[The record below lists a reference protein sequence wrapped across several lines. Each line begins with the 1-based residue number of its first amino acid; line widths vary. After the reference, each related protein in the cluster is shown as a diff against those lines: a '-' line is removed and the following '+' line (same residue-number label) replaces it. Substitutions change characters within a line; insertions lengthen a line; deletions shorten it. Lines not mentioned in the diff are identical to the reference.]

1 MSMPANP
8 NPDRAG
14 RQARPD
20 MVRGETARELFN
32 NLKWWW
38 LTGKLQS
45 RSSSIIIPATGLR
58 IHRSSTNLPR
68 NYTLRSEPTPP
79 LPRPAP
85 DSDDDGNEVS
95 DRTPLLGGGV
105 SFARRGRVRSG
116 LRRGRRLVKSW
127 SAGLDHEI
135 WKKVIKC
142 SLAYWVGSLATFV
155 PVISAFLGRYD
166 GKHMYAFPTS
176 ATVCLRISDP
186 SPSLGMHEATIF
198 ALAAFLYSTIISI
211 GSMGVSLLFY
221 QLELIEL
228 GHAIVL
234 TVFCAGGL
242 GLIGYTKIAMSSPTV
257 SVACSLASISIITI
271 LTKEGSVQRGDFT
284 MGKIYQVSTI
294 VIMSIVISNFLAF
307 TLWPTS
313 AVGKLRQLMIR
324 STDSFSAMACY
335 SPLFHRLTIITRSFL
350 NGSEDELLGENFKS
364 ATTNHRTVFTSLI
377 KNLKEAKYEHCLRG
391 TEQEYEVEK
400 QLIECMQRLAQHIGG
415 LRSAASTQF
424 TLLATAQEH
433 RANAKSGGA
442 SGGIP
447 MNPREDAT
455 DGPQLFT
462 PPDHDQ
468 IAAPSRF
475 ASISEATSIAGSD
488 ISTVEEDTTAP
499 IRIFDQF
506 IFHLG
511 PPMKSL
517 AYTLKLTLDDLPF
530 NTGKTHRIHVNRE
543 FRGSLSR
550 AIALYSETRIE
561 ALNTLYKSEAVTKER
576 PMMEAADV
584 EEIAASCG
592 YFSYCLLYFA
602 EEMLVFLGLL
612 EELEDL
618 QARKPRSWEWAKF
631 WKLKK
636 SRKTAEEENL
646 VTPTNNASN
655 VDGFT
660 LRRTNTIPNVAP
672 ETGMPFTYK
681 VWKALSLFRQ
691 HNVQFSIKAGV
702 GAAIYALPAFVP
714 QTRPIYSRWHGEWG
728 LVSYMIV
735 MSMTLGQT
743 NNSGKARV
751 LGTFLGSI
759 LALFAWFVFSTN
771 PYTLSLFGWAVSI
784 PCFWV
789 ILTWKQATFGRFIL
803 LTYNLSVLYAYSL
816 ATSSTGGGDD
826 DDDEGGT
833 SPIITNIVLHRSAAV
848 TAGVLWGVF
857 INFAIWPTSA
867 RNKLRHGL
875 GVLWLRMALIWRH
888 DPLLSLLEPTTTAN
902 PDHHNGH
909 SQKKYMNITEE
920 HALQSALLR
929 LGRLTDS
936 APHEFRLKGPF
947 PASDYK
953 NLIVASQAMLDAF
966 HGMAVMIAKDPRA
979 NRREAE
985 ILAHTRRE
993 REDLCARISHLFYV
1007 LAGSMKL
1014 GFPLPGS
1021 LPKTDRARDR
1031 LLAALF
1037 EFRKRVRGT
1046 EGDSDEDF
1054 ALIYAY
1060 ALVTGRIS
1068 EGLLDVIAT
1077 VERLYGVL
1085 EEEMLVI

>member
-8 NPDRAG
+8 SPDGA
-14 RQARPD
+14 ARR
-20 MVRGETARELFN
+20 VRPSM
-32 NLKWWW
+32 
-38 LTGKLQS
+38 S
-45 RSSSIIIPATGLR
+45 RSSSIIIPASGLR

-68 NYTLRSEPTPP
+68 NYTLRSDPAPPTS
-79 LPRPAP
+79 RSAP
-85 DSDDDGNEVS
+85 DSEDDDNEPS
-95 DRTPLLGGGV
+95 DRTPLLGGGGGENV
-105 SFARRGRVRSG
+105 RRRGIIRS
-116 LRRGRRLVKSW
+116 RLKRARKFAKNWFSE
-127 SAGLDHEI
+127 LDYMT
-135 WKKVIKC
+135 WKRVIKC

-155 PVISAFLGRYD
+155 PAISAFLGRYD
-166 GKHMYAFPTS
+166 GKHMVATCAVYFHPARS
-176 ATVCLRISDP
+176 AGS
-186 SPSLGMHEATIF
+186 MHEATIF
-198 ALAAFLYSTIISI
+198 ALAAFLYSTIVSV
-211 GSMGVSLLFY
+211 GSMGVSLLFD
-221 QLELIEL
+221 QLDLIEL

-234 TVFCAGGL
+234 IVFCAGGL

-271 LTKEGSVQRGDFT
+271 LTKEGIVQIGDFS

-313 AVGKLRQLMIR
+313 AIGELRQLMIR
-324 STDSFSAMACY
+324 STNSFSAM
-335 SPLFHRLTIITRSFL
+335 LTIITRSFL
-350 NGSEDELLGENFKS
+350 NGSEDELLGETFKK
-364 ATTNHRTVFTSLI
+364 ATANHRTVFTSLI
-377 KNLKEAKYEHCLRG
+377 KNLKESKYEHYLRG
-391 TEQEYEVEK
+391 TEQEYKVEK
-400 QLIECMQRLAQHIGG
+400 QLIKCMQRLAQHIGG

-424 TLLATAQEH
+424 TLLSTAQENLM
-433 RANAKSGGA
+433 NAKTDGA
-442 SGGIP
+442 SQGLP
-447 MNPREDAT
+447 MGPRGDAT

-462 PPDHDQ
+462 PPDHDR
-468 IAAPSRF
+468 IAIPAQF
-475 ASISEATSIAGSD
+475 ASISIATSDAGSD
-488 ISTVEEDTTAP
+488 TPTLEEDPAAP

-517 AYTLKLTLDDLPF
+517 AYTLKLMFDDLPF
-530 NTGKTHRIHVNRE
+530 ISGKTHRIHVNRE
-543 FRGSLSR
+543 FRGSLGQ

-602 EEMLVFLGLL
+602 EEMLVFLSLL

-618 QARKPRSWEWAKF
+618 QAMKPRSWEWAKI
-631 WKLKK
+631 WK
-636 SRKTAEEENL
+636 SRKSRKATEEENL
-646 VTPTNNASN
+646 TPPNRVNS
-655 VDGFT
+655 DEDFT
-660 LRRTNTIPNVAP
+660 LKRTETIPNVAP
-672 ETGMPFTYK
+672 EVGVPFTYK
-681 VWKALSLFRQ
+681 VWKALSLFRR
-691 HNVQFSIKAGV
+691 HNVRFSIKVGV
-702 GAAIYALPAFVP
+702 GAALYALPAFIP
-714 QTRPIYSRWHGEWG
+714 QTRPIYSHWRGEWG

-751 LGTFLGSI
+751 LGTLLGSV

-784 PCFWV
+784 PCFWI

-816 ATSSTGGGDD
+816 ATSSAEGGDD

-833 SPIITNIVLHRSAAV
+833 NPIITDIVLHRSVAV
-848 TAGVLWGVF
+848 TAGVLWGLFV
-857 INFAIWPTSA
+857 NLAIWPTSA
-867 RNKLRHGL
+867 RNQLRNGL
-875 GVLWLRMALIWRH
+875 SVLWLRMALIWRR
-888 DPLLSLLEPTTTAN
+888 DPLLSLIELPTNYIENDTKKT
-902 PDHHNGH
+902 
-909 SQKKYMNITEE
+909 KKYMNISEE

-947 PASDYK
+947 PEKDYK
-953 NLIVASQAMLDAF
+953 NLIATSQAMLDAF
-966 HGMAVMIAKDPRA
+966 HGMAVMIARDPCA

-1031 LLAALF
+1031 LLAGLF

-1068 EGLLDVIAT
+1068 EGLLDAVAT

>member
-1 MSMPANP
+1 MSMPTNSQ
-8 NPDRAG
+8 PDRG
-14 RQARPD
+14 ERRVRPG
-20 MVRGETARELFN
+20 M
-32 NLKWWW
+32 
-38 LTGKLQS
+38 S
-45 RSSSIIIPATGLR
+45 RSSSLIIPATGLR

-68 NYTLRSEPTPP
+68 NYTLRSELTQTPSP
-79 LPRPAP
+79 PAP
-85 DSDDDGNEVS
+85 DSDDDDVNEAS
-95 DRTPLLGGGV
+95 DRTPLLGGGASFRRRRRIRLALKRWRKFV
-105 SFARRGRVRSG
+105 GRCFAR
-116 LRRGRRLVKSW
+116 
-127 SAGLDHEI
+127 LDYDI
-135 WKKVIKC
+135 SKRVIKC

-155 PVISAFLGRYD
+155 PAISALLGRYD
-166 GKHMYAFPTS
+166 GKHMVATCAARS
-176 ATVCLRISDP
+176 AGS
-186 SPSLGMHEATIF
+186 MHEATIF
-198 ALAAFLYSTIISI
+198 ALTAFLYSTIVSV
-211 GSMGVSLLFY
+211 GSMGVSLLFD
-221 QLELIEL
+221 QLELIGL

-234 TVFCAGGL
+234 IVFCAGGL

-271 LTKEGSVQRGDFT
+271 LTKEGSVQSGDFS

-294 VIMSIVISNFLAF
+294 VIMSIVISNLLAF

-313 AVGKLRQLMIR
+313 AIGELRQLMIR
-324 STDSFSAMACY
+324 STDSFSAM
-335 SPLFHRLTIITRSFL
+335 LTIITRSFL
-350 NGSEDELLGENFKS
+350 RGSEDELLGEKFKS
-364 ATTNHRTVFTSLI
+364 STTNHRTVFTSLM
-377 KNLKEAKYEHCLRG
+377 KHLKEAKYEHYLRG
-391 TEQEYEVEK
+391 TEQEYIVEK
-400 QLIECMQRLAQHIGG
+400 QLIECMQQLAQHIGG

-424 TLLATAQEH
+424 TLLATFQEQV
-433 RANAKSGGA
+433 NARSSA
-442 SGGIP
+442 TEGIS
-447 MNPREDAT
+447 MSPREDAT

-462 PPDHDQ
+462 PPDHDRITIPAQ
-468 IAAPSRF
+468 LASTSKAASV
-475 ASISEATSIAGSD
+475 AGSD
-488 ISTVEEDTTAP
+488 TPTLDEDPTAP

-517 AYTLKLTLDDLPF
+517 AYTLKLMLDDLPF
-530 NTGKTHRIHVNRE
+530 NSSETHRIHVNRE
-543 FRGSLSR
+543 FRGSLGQ
-550 AIALYSETRIE
+550 AIALYSATRIE
-561 ALNTLYKSEAVTKER
+561 ALNTLYKSEVVTKER
-576 PMMEAADV
+576 SMMEAADV

-602 EEMLVFLGLL
+602 EEMLVFLSLL

-618 QARKPRSWEWAKF
+618 QARRPRSWEWAKF
-631 WKLKK
+631 WKSKK
-636 SRKTAEEENL
+636 TRKTAEEENL
-646 VTPTNNASN
+646 VASTDNVSNA
-655 VDGFT
+655 DDFT
-660 LRRTNTIPNVAP
+660 LRLTKTIPNVAP
-672 ETGMPFTYK
+672 EVGVPFTYK

-691 HNVQFSIKAGV
+691 RNVRFSIKVGV
-702 GAAIYALPAFVP
+702 GAAIYALPAFIP
-714 QTRPIYSRWHGEWG
+714 QTRPIYSHWRGEWG

-735 MSMTLGQT
+735 ISMTLGQT
-743 NNSGKARV
+743 NNSGKARL
-751 LGTFLGSI
+751 LGTLLGSI

-771 PYTLSLFGWAVSI
+771 PYTLSLFGWAVSV
-784 PCFWV
+784 PCFWI

-816 ATSSTGGGDD
+816 ATSSAGGGDD

-833 SPIITNIVLHRSAAV
+833 SPIITDIVLHRSAAV
-848 TAGVLWGVF
+848 TVGVLWGVF
-857 INFAIWPTSA
+857 INLAIWPTSA
-867 RNKLRHGL
+867 RNQLRNGL

-888 DPLLSLLEPTTTAN
+888 DPLFSLLEPTATN
-902 PDHHNGH
+902 PAHHSRH
-909 SQKKYMNITEE
+909 KKYMNITEE

-929 LGRLTDS
+929 LSRLTDS

-947 PASDYK
+947 PERDYK

-966 HGMAVMIAKDPRA
+966 HGMAVMIARDPRA

-1014 GFPLPGS
+1014 GFPLPRS

-1031 LLAALF
+1031 LLAGLF

-1046 EGDSDEDF
+1046 EGDCDEDF

-1068 EGLLDVIAT
+1068 EGLLDAVAT

-1085 EEEMLVI
+1085 EEETLVI

>member
-1 MSMPANP
+1 MWG
-8 NPDRAG
+8 DR
-14 RQARPD
+14 
-20 MVRGETARELFN
+20 
-32 NLKWWW
+32 
-38 LTGKLQS
+38 
-45 RSSSIIIPATGLR
+45 
-58 IHRSSTNLPR
+58 
-68 NYTLRSEPTPP
+68 
-79 LPRPAP
+79 
-85 DSDDDGNEVS
+85 
-95 DRTPLLGGGV
+95 
-105 SFARRGRVRSG
+105 
-116 LRRGRRLVKSW
+116 
-127 SAGLDHEI
+127 
-135 WKKVIKC
+135 
-142 SLAYWVGSLATFV
+142 FV
-155 PVISAFLGRYD
+155 PAISAFLGRYD
-166 GKHMYAFPTS
+166 GKHMVWLFFPLAAVPQMGLDETGIYFHPARS
-176 ATVCLRISDP
+176 AGS
-186 SPSLGMHEATIF
+186 MHEATIF
-198 ALAAFLYSTIISI
+198 ALAAFLYSTIVSV

-221 QLELIEL
+221 QLELIGL

-234 TVFCAGGL
+234 IVFCAGGL
-242 GLIGYTKIAMSSPTV
+242 GLIGYTKIAMSSPTA

-271 LTKEGSVQRGDFT
+271 LTKEGNVQSGDFT

-313 AVGKLRQLMIR
+313 AIGKLRQLMI
-324 STDSFSAMACY
+324 
-335 SPLFHRLTIITRSFL
+335 SFL
-350 NGSEDELLGENFKS
+350 NGSEDELLGESFEN
-364 ATTNHRTVFTSLI
+364 ATANHRTVFTSLI
-377 KNLKEAKYEHCLRG
+377 TNLKEAKYEHYLRG
-391 TEQEYEVEK
+391 AEQEYKVEK

-424 TLLATAQEH
+424 TLLTTAQEH
-433 RANAKSGGA
+433 RMNAKSGGA

-447 MNPREDAT
+447 MGPREDAT

-462 PPDHDQ
+462 PPDHDG
-468 IAAPSRF
+468 IVVPSQF
-475 ASISEATSIAGSD
+475 ASITEAASVAGSD
-488 ISTVEEDTTAP
+488 TSTLEEDTTPP

-517 AYTLKLTLDDLPF
+517 AYTLKLMLDDLPF
-530 NTGKTHRIHVNRE
+530 NT
-543 FRGSLSR
+543 GSLSR

-576 PMMEAADV
+576 PAMEAADV

-602 EEMLVFLGLL
+602 EEML
-612 EELEDL
+612 E
-618 QARKPRSWEWAKF
+618 RKPRSWEWAKF

-636 SRKTAEEENL
+636 SRKTAVEENSDTPVSV
-646 VTPTNNASN
+646 VTPTSSASN
-655 VDGFT
+655 VDDFT
-660 LRRTNTIPNVAP
+660 LKRANTIPNVAP
-672 ETGMPFTYK
+672 EVGLPFTYK

-691 HNVQFSIKAGV
+691 HNVRFSIKVGV
-702 GAAIYALPAFVP
+702 GAAAYALPAFIR
-714 QTRPIYSRWHGEWG
+714 QTRPIYSHWRGEWG

-751 LGTFLGSI
+751 LGTLLGSI

-784 PCFWV
+784 PCFWI

-816 ATSSTGGGDD
+816 ATSSAGGGDN

-833 SPIITNIVLHRSAAV
+833 NPIITDIVLHRSVAV

-857 INFAIWPTSA
+857 INLAIWPTSA
-867 RNKLRHGL
+867 RNQLRHGL

-888 DPLLSLLEPTTTAN
+888 DPLLSLLEPTITAN
-902 PDHHNGH
+902 SDHYNGH

-947 PASDYK
+947 PARDYK

-1031 LLAALF
+1031 LLAGLF

-1068 EGLLDVIAT
+1068 EGLLDIIAT

>member
-1 MSMPANP
+1 MSVPANP
-8 NPDRAG
+8 NSSCAG
-14 RQARPD
+14 RRVRPG
-20 MVRGETARELFN
+20 M
-32 NLKWWW
+32 
-38 LTGKLQS
+38 S
-45 RSSSIIIPATGLR
+45 RASSIIIPATGLR

-68 NYTLRSEPTPP
+68 NYTLGSEPTLPP
-79 LPRPAP
+79 SRSAL
-85 DSDDDGNEVS
+85 DSDDDDDDENEAS
-95 DRTPLLGGGV
+95 DRTPLLGGA
-105 SFARRGRVRSG
+105 SFRRRGRIK
-116 LRRGRRLVKSW
+116 RGRKLVKSW
-127 SAGLDHEI
+127 FARLDYEV
-135 WKKVIKC
+135 WKRVIKC

-155 PVISAFLGRYD
+155 PAVSAFLGKYD
-166 GKHMYAFPTS
+166 GKHMVATCAVYFHPARS
-176 ATVCLRISDP
+176 AGS
-186 SPSLGMHEATIF
+186 MHEATIF
-198 ALAAFLYSTIISI
+198 ALAAFLYSTIVSV

-221 QLELIEL
+221 RLKLIQL

-234 TVFCAGGL
+234 IVFCAGGL

-271 LTKEGSVQRGDFT
+271 LTKEGSVQSGDFT

-313 AVGKLRQLMIR
+313 AIGELRQLMIR
-324 STDSFSAMACY
+324 STDSFSAM
-335 SPLFHRLTIITRSFL
+335 LTIITRSFL
-350 NGSEDELLGENFKS
+350 NGSEDELLGERFKS
-364 ATTNHRTVFTSLI
+364 ATANHRTVFTSLI
-377 KNLKEAKYEHCLRG
+377 KNLKEAKYEHYLRG
-391 TEQEYEVEK
+391 TEQEYKVEK
-400 QLIECMQRLAQHIGG
+400 QLIDCMQRLAQHIGG

-433 RANAKSGGA
+433 QANAKSDGTNE
-442 SGGIP
+442 GIP
-447 MNPREDAT
+447 MSPPEDTT

-462 PPDHDQ
+462 PPDHDG
-468 IAAPSRF
+468 AAIPPP
-475 ASISEATSIAGSD
+475 ISEVASIAGSD
-488 ISTVEEDTTAP
+488 TTAPEEDPAAP

-517 AYTLKLTLDDLPF
+517 AYTLKLILDDLSF
-530 NTGKTHRIHVNRE
+530 ISGKTYRLQVNRE
-543 FRGSLSR
+543 FRGSLGQ
-550 AIALYSETRIE
+550 AIALYSERRIE
-561 ALNTLYKSEAVTKER
+561 ALNTLYKSKAVTKER
-576 PMMEAADV
+576 PMAEAADV

-602 EEMLVFLGLL
+602 EEMLVYLSLL

-618 QARKPRSWEWAKF
+618 QTRKTRSWEWAKF
-631 WKLKK
+631 WKSKK
-636 SRKTAEEENL
+636 SRKTTEEENL
-646 VTPTNNASN
+646 APTNGASN
-655 VDGFT
+655 TGDFT
-660 LRRTNTIPNVAP
+660 LKRTKTIPNVAP
-672 ETGMPFTYK
+672 EVGVPFTYK
-681 VWKALSLFRQ
+681 VWKALSLFRRR
-691 HNVQFSIKAGV
+691 NVRFSIKVGV
-702 GAAIYALPAFVP
+702 GAAIYALPAFIP
-714 QTRPIYSRWHGEWG
+714 QTRPIYSHWRGEWG

-751 LGTFLGSI
+751 LGTLAGTV
-759 LALFAWFVFSTN
+759 LALFAWLVFSPN
-771 PYTLSLFGWAVSI
+771 PYTLSLFGWLVSI
-784 PCFWV
+784 PCFWI

-816 ATSSTGGGDD
+816 ATSSAEGGDD

-833 SPIITNIVLHRSAAV
+833 SPIITEIALHRSVAV

-857 INFAIWPTSA
+857 INIAIWPTSA
-867 RNKLRHGL
+867 RNQLRNGL

-888 DPLLSLLEPTTTAN
+888 DPLLSLLEPATTAPTN
-902 PDHHNGH
+902 TYHQNRPN
-909 SQKKYMNITEE
+909 QNKYMDITEE

-929 LGRLTDS
+929 LGRLTAS

-947 PASDYK
+947 PEKDYK
-953 NLIVASQAMLDAF
+953 DLIMASQAMLDAF
-966 HGMAVMIAKDPRA
+966 HGMAVMIAKDPCA

-1007 LAGSMKL
+1007 LAGSIKL
-1014 GFPLPGS
+1014 GFPLPAS

-1031 LLAALF
+1031 LLASLF

-1068 EGLLDVIAT
+1068 EGLLDAVAT